1 VGPWRAE
8 QGGGGAGYREL
19 LRREAGTDPVDFVE
33 PIFDHHALELEYR
46 RASIFVYPSLALGE
60 SFGLAP
66 LEAMAFGVPPVVS
79 SLTCFRDFVVPN
91 ENGLVFDHG
100 DGNASGELAE
110 RIVRLGLEHET
121 RAALGLAAWQTSER
135 FTEKAVAD
143 AYLAEFAELLR
154 APAASR

>member
-1 VGPWRAE
+1 M
-8 QGGGGAGYREL
+8 

-33 PIFDHHALELEYR
+33 PVFDNHALEQEYR

-66 LEAMAFGVPPVVS
+66 LEAMAFGTPPIVS
-79 SLTCFRDFVVPN
+79 SLACFRDFLVPD

-100 DGNASGELAE
+100 DGNAAGELAE
-110 RIVRLGLEHET
+110 RLVRLGNAHET
-121 RAALGLAAWQTSER
+121 RAALGLAAWRTSER
-135 FTEKAVAD
+135 FTETGVAE

-154 APAASR
+154 PSATA